1 MPSKEFEK
9 YLQNI
14 PEKNRQVIN
23 QNTQIGQEVTQT
35 PATNS
40 HTPHPADA
48 GKPVAGVEDT
58 GKPDALAKY
67 QLRQQETI
75 KDAGA
80 TLQQSGV
87 APAQDNKEQE
97 R

>member
-9 YLQNI
+9 YLQNLPKSDQQI
-14 PEKNRQVIN
+14 LN
-23 QNTQIGQEVTQT
+23 QNSQIGQEVTQT

-40 HTPHPADA
+40 HTPNPADA

>member
-9 YLQNI
+9 YLKDTVTSKDKESFALASQ
-14 PEKNRQVIN
+14 
-23 QNTQIGQEVTQT
+23 GQEVTQT

-87 APAQDNKEQE
+87 APAQDNKEPE